1 MHKDTALGAGRHTER
16 HAMRQR
22 MEHQGKIWKVHFPA
36 LPQSFY
42 ENIIAGFFFF
52 NFNSI
57 I

>member
-22 MEHQGKIWKVHFPA
+22 MEHQAKIWKVHFPA

-42 ENIIAGFFFF
+42 ENIIAVFFFF